1 MIDRAKTLTRIDL
14 SPTGRPPSAMWVTVA
29 TMASIVGS
37 LLVDA
42 LLVAVGQAV
51 FPSTKGY
58 AHFGFSDY
66 GKLTVIGVVVAGLA
80 WPLVTRLTSAPR
92 WVYLRLAVAVTVVL
106 WLPDLYILAKGQP
119 AKAVAVLMVMHLAI
133 AVVTYNC
140 VVRLAPVRAD
150 QLAPPVVRPHEPGL
164 EREDH
169 RLDAVAQAELRQDPA
184 DVRLDVASER

>member
-1 MIDRAKTLTRIDL
+1 VATAVIDRAKTLTRIDF

-37 LLVDA
+37 LVVDV

-51 FPSTKGY
+51 FLSTKGY
-58 AHFGFSDY
+58 AHFQFSDY

-80 WPLVTRLTSAPR
+80 WPLVTRITSAPR
-92 WVYLRLAVAVTVVL
+92 WVYFRMAVAVTVVL

-133 AVVTYNC
+133 AVVTYNG
-140 VVRLAPVRAD
+140 VVRLAPVR
-150 QLAPPVVRPHEPGL
+150 PRPTT
-164 EREDH
+164 
-169 RLDAVAQAELRQDPA
+169 
-184 DVRLDVASER
+184 S

>member
-1 MIDRAKTLTRIDL
+1 VAATLIDRAKTLTRIDF

-51 FPSTKGY
+51 FSSTKGY
-58 AHFGFSDY
+58 AHFQFSDY

-80 WPLVTRLTSAPR
+80 WPIVTRLTSAPR
-92 WVYLRLAVAVTVVL
+92 WVYFRLAVAVTLVL

-140 VVRLAPVRAD
+140 VVRLAPVR
-150 QLAPPVVRPHEPGL
+150 PWPVT
-164 EREDH
+164 
-169 RLDAVAQAELRQDPA
+169 
-184 DVRLDVASER
+184 S

>member
-1 MIDRAKTLTRIDL
+1 
-14 SPTGRPPSAMWVTVA
+14 MWVTVA

-42 LLVAVGQAV
+42 LFVAVGQAI

-92 WVYLRLAVAVTVVL
+92 WVYLRLAVAVTVIL

-140 VVRLAPVRAD
+140 VVRLAPVR
-150 QLAPPVVRPHEPGL
+150 RT
-164 EREDH
+164 
-169 RLDAVAQAELRQDPA
+169 
-184 DVRLDVASER
+184 S